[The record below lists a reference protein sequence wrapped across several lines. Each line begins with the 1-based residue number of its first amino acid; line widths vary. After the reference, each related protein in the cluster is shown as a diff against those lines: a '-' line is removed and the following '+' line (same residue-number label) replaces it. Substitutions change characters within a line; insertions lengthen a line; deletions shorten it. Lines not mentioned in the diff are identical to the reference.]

1 MSLAF
6 SYLLK
11 ELLHYTCLL
20 QRIHYYFQVSE
31 LFSSILMADHDV
43 HFFSQENAKDKRL
56 AELQSSQTP
65 GKLAQ
70 TRSVFEVTPEQS
82 KPSITA
88 DKFFPPPKPPR
99 VAAKAE
105 ANIEYCQAVD
115 QQQSTKRKAPSPPEE
130 KDASNRETINDIKA
144 MDGKMAS
151 VVKRRAPEPPTSPKN
166 KDKIKKEAN
175 KSCNDTEYRQVEA
188 KVKTTQSQSMSTDEQ
203 NEKSAAPVPAKR
215 ETKGSIDGLDNATK
229 SNVDQ
234 PTPTPRRKA
243 QTSADGITEAENHN
257 GPVKTPK
264 RAESDATVTIVATP
278 IVGDEK
284 RSKQVNS
291 LKQRPEEESCIIQAR
306 VIEENPRETTAVS
319 CENTVTVKAISS
331 DGTEGKGVKTSRSD
345 RTKVSVVDPADKQ
358 TKRANEKFS
367 DDITSA
373 VAQKPQSSRKTRQLT
388 KKNDFEFKVPKQPVA
403 PARDNCHFDLNETVN
418 LNDVNI
424 HEITFNFDFG
434 QFDQELEQDRGS
446 MFVSYEEKCKQ
457 VWLFC
462 FLPFT
467 SLHECISFKPN
478 FLQKGKIR

>member
-1 MSLAF
+1 
-6 SYLLK
+6 
-11 ELLHYTCLL
+11 
-20 QRIHYYFQVSE
+20 
-31 LFSSILMADHDV
+31 MADHDV
-43 HFFSQENAKDKRL
+43 HFFPQENAKDKRL

-70 TRSVFEVTPEQS
+70 TRSMFENTPEQS
-82 KPSITA
+82 QPSITA

-99 VAAKAE
+99 VAAIAE
-105 ANIEYCQAVD
+105 ANIEHCQAVD
-115 QQQSTKRKAPSPPEE
+115 QQQSTKRKAPSPPKE
-130 KDASNRETINDIKA
+130 KDASNREIINDIKA
-144 MDGKMAS
+144 VDGKTAS

-166 KDKIKKEAN
+166 KDRIKKEAN

-188 KVKTTQSQSMSTDEQ
+188 KVKTTQSQSMSADEE
-203 NEKSAAPVPAKR
+203 NEKSMAEPVPAKR
-215 ETKGSIDGLDNATK
+215 ERKGSIDVLDNATK

-257 GPVKTPK
+257 GPVKKPK

-284 RSKQVNS
+284 MSKRVKS
-291 LKQRPEEESCIIQAR
+291 KQRPEEESCIIQAH
-306 VIEENPRETTAVS
+306 VIEKNTTEVAAVS
-319 CENTVTVKAISS
+319 CENTVTVKEISS
-331 DGTEGKGVKTSRSD
+331 DGTERKGVKTHRSD
-345 RTKVSVVDPADKQ
+345 RTKVSVVDPAEKQ
-358 TKRANEKFS
+358 PKKAT
-367 DDITSA
+367 DGIISA
-373 VAQKPQSSRKTRQLT
+373 VAQKPQSSRKTRQST

-457 VWLFC
+457 VWLFS

-467 SLHECISFKPN
+467 SLHECINFKPD
-478 FLQKGKIR
+478 FLEKGKIQ